1 MEPSVLLLLL
11 PLLPPLLQPL
21 ILLLQVLQ
29 VLPLLRTCVVPVQLH
44 SDWLSGAKCALE

>member
-11 PLLPPLLQPL
+11 PLLPSLLQPL
-21 ILLLQVLQ
+21 ILLLQ